1 MHTPTFTGIEEIDSP
16 AIIIERE
23 KVEQNID
30 NMIRIAG
37 SATRLRPHVKTYKM
51 VEIVQMQLDKG
62 IKAFKCAT
70 IAEAEMLAMAGA
82 GDILLAHQPT
92 LQKASR
98 LRQLIHKYPEVR
110 FSALVDNLHTIAMLS
125 SLWTGEQKKL
135 PVFID
140 IDNGNHR
147 SGIQAELAEPIAQHI
162 TETAA
167 LQLMGLHVY
176 DGHTREPDPEK
187 RKSQIDIEMEPV
199 IQLRQKLQNRND
211 GFLELIAGGSPS
223 FPVHALYPDRIC
235 SPGTTLLWDYG
246 YAKKFPDMPFVCA
259 AWLLTRVIST
269 PGSNLICL
277 DLGHKSVAAENPI
290 ENRVFFPDLP
300 DAKPLIHSEEHLV
313 LQVHSE
319 RVFKTGDAL
328 LGIPHHICPTVALHD
343 YAWLAEEGKIEKTW
357 EVIARKRKINF

>member
-16 AIIIERE
+16 ALIIEHG
-23 KVEQNID
+23 KVEKNID
-30 NMIRIAG
+30 TMIRIAG

-51 VEIVQMQLDKG
+51 VEIVHMQMKKG

-82 GDILLAHQPT
+82 KDVLLAHQPT
-92 LQKASR
+92 LQKARR
-98 LRQLIHKYPEVR
+98 LQQLIHQYPDAC
-110 FSALVDNLHTIAMLS
+110 FSTLVDNFHTIAMLS

-147 SGIQAELAEPIAQHI
+147 SGIQAELAEPIAQQI

-187 RKSQIDIEMEPV
+187 RKAQSDLEMKAV
-199 IQLRQKLQNRND
+199 LSLRQKLEKRTNRPV
-211 GFLELIAGGSPS
+211 ELIAGGSPS
-223 FPVHALYPDRIC
+223 FPVHAQYPDRIC

-246 YAKKFPDMPFVCA
+246 YVKKFPDMPFECA
-259 AWLLTRVIST
+259 AWLLSRVISL
-269 PGSNLICL
+269 PGDNLICL
-277 DLGHKSVAAENPI
+277 DLGHKAIAAENPI
-290 ENRVFFPDLP
+290 ENRVFFPELP
-300 DAKPLIHSEEHLV
+300 DAKPVIHSEEHLV
-313 LQVHSE
+313 LQLPKDHS
-319 RVFKTGDAL
+319 FKTGDAL
-328 LGIPHHICPTVALHD
+328 LGLPYHICPTVALHEN
-343 YAWLAEEGKIEKTW
+343 AWIAEEGKITKSW
-357 EVIARKRKINF
+357 EVVARKRKINF